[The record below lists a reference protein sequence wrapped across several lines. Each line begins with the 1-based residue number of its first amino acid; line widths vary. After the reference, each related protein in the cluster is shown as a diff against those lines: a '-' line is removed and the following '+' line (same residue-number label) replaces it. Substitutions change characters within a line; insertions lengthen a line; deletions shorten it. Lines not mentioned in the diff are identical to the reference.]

1 MDGET
6 NIQKFDDDDFLAGMF
21 LGSMLG
27 HHGGGGRGSTGCCGP
42 GCAVMML
49 TLPFVMILGFVR
61 ERKEKKAETD
71 QASQENTKKGTERAS
86 RKVQAEHTEK

>member
-1 MDGET
+1 
-6 NIQKFDDDDFLAGMF
+6 
-21 LGSMLG
+21 
-27 HHGGGGRGSTGCCGP
+27 
-42 GCAVMML
+42 MML